1 MTEDR
6 SRRGASSTS
15 HPRPSR
21 PFPRSGTASS
31 TSRSAGKPP
40 GLGAGEL
47 RDLADR
53 HGVAPRRSLGQN
65 FLLDPNVARAIVR
78 DAGIGP
84 GDRVI
89 EIGAGLGSLT
99 LALDA
104 SGADVV
110 AIELD
115 PALVSALNDVL
126 EGHPRVRVVR
136 ADAMRLDW
144 DAVLGP
150 GDDPWILCANLP
162 YNIATPLVLDVLTRV
177 PKVVRSVVMMQREVG
192 ERLAARPGDDAYGAV
207 SVRAAYRP
215 RSSGR
220 ARRSSRSSSG
230 WTGSAR
236 RRSMSTRTACG
247 VSSTRRSR
255 SVGRRCG
262 TPSGVSALARPK
274 RMRRS
279 PRAASP
285 HPRVPRSCPWMTSP
299 GWRRR
304 SPHEVR
310 DPSRPRE
317 AQRVPPGARPS

>member
-21 PFPRSGTASS
+21 PFPRSGTASF
-31 TSRSAGKPP
+31 TSRSAGRPP

-53 HGVAPRRSLGQN
+53 HGIAPRRSLGQN

-104 SGADVV
+104 SGAGVV

-162 YNIATPLVLDVLTRV
+162 YNIATPLVLDVLARV
-177 PKVVRSVVMMQREVG
+177 PRVVRSVVMMQREVG

-207 SVRAAYRP
+207 SVRVAYR
-215 RSSGR
+215 
-220 ARRSSRSSSG
+220 A
-230 WTGSAR
+230 TA
-236 RRSMSTRTACG
+236 STLR
-247 VSSTRRSR
+247 
-255 SVGRRCG
+255 
-262 TPSGVSALARPK
+262 
-274 RMRRS
+274 
-279 PRAASP
+279 
-285 HPRVPRSCPWMTSP
+285 
-299 GWRRR
+299 
-304 SPHEVR
+304 
-310 DPSRPRE
+310 
-317 AQRVPPGARPS
+317 RVPPDVFWPRPKVESVVVLLDRLSAPPVDVDEDRLWRVLDEAFAQRRKTMRNALRRLGLDPAEADAALAASGIAASARPEELSLDDFARVASAIPA

>member
-31 TSRSAGKPP
+31 TSRSAGRPP

-47 RDLADR
+47 RNLAER
-53 HGVAPRRSLGQN
+53 HGIAPRRSLGQN

-78 DAGIGP
+78 DADIGP

-110 AIELD
+110 AVELD

-126 EGHPRVRVVR
+126 EGHPRVRVVC

-144 DAVLGP
+144 DALLGP
-150 GDDPWILCANLP
+150 GEDPWILCANLP

-177 PKVVRSVVMMQREVG
+177 PRVVRSVVMVQREVG

-207 SVRAAYRP
+207 SVRVAYH
-215 RSSGR
+215 
-220 ARRSSRSSSG
+220 AK
-230 WTGSAR
+230 
-236 RRSMSTRTACG
+236 TR
-247 VSSTRRSR
+247 VLR
-255 SVGRRCG
+255 
-262 TPSGVSALARPK
+262 
-274 RMRRS
+274 
-279 PRAASP
+279 
-285 HPRVPRSCPWMTSP
+285 
-299 GWRRR
+299 
-304 SPHEVR
+304 
-310 DPSRPRE
+310 
-317 AQRVPPGARPS
+317 RVPPSVFWPEP